1 MTRLILLALVVAAM
15 LAVLNLALGPTRP
28 VLATAAHPL
37 PAHPLPARPKPAR
50 PKEDT
55 MPATFQTIAYVL
67 LFVLMCGVAT
77 GWLGAA

>member
-15 LAVLNLALGPTRP
+15 LAVLNLALGPTKP

-37 PAHPLPARPKPAR
+37 PARPKPAR
-50 PKEDT
+50 TKEDT

-67 LFVLMCGVAT
+67 LIVLMCGVAT